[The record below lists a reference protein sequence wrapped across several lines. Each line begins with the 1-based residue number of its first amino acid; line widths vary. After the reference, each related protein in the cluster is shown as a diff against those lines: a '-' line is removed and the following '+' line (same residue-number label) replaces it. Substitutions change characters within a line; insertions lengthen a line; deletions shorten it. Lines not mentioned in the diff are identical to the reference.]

1 MYNVVT
7 EAVVAYIK
15 AQYDCAPEFLWARTP
30 NNAAIRHRENRKWFA
45 ALMLALPLK
54 HLGLTNGGC
63 ADVIN
68 LKCDPRMIGSLVDGK
83 RYFPGYHMNK
93 EHWITVLLDGS
104 IPAGEICP
112 LIDLSFD
119 LTAQKKR

>member
-1 MYNVVT
+1 MYGAVT

-15 AQYDCAPEFLWARTP
+15 AQYGCEPEFLWARTP

-45 ALMLALPLK
+45 ALMLALPLR
-54 HLGLTNGGC
+54 HLGLPDSGST
-63 ADVIN
+63 DVIN

-93 EHWITVLLDGS
+93 EHWLTVRLDGS
-104 IPAGEICP
+104 IPAEEVFP

-119 LTAQKKR
+119 LTAHKKR